1 MRDYSFEIEMKVR
14 DYECDI
20 QGIVNNAVY
29 LNYMEQT
36 RHEFLLSEGI
46 SFIELHKYGIDPVVA
61 RIEVDYKTSLTS
73 DDVFISKMRMM
84 KDGIK
89 HVFLQE
95 IYRKKDMKMAVS
107 AKVEVVTLVDG
118 KLTRG
123 EHFDAIF
130 QKKENE

>member
-1 MRDYSFEIEMKVR
+1 MQHYSFEIEMKVR

-36 RHEFLLSEGI
+36 RHEFLLSKGI
-46 SFIELHKYGIDPVVA
+46 SFIKLHQKGIDPVVA
-61 RIEVDYKTSLTS
+61 KIEVNYKTSLTS
-73 DDVFISKMRMM
+73 DDVFLSKMSMR

-95 IYRKKDMKMAVS
+95 IIRKEDMTTAVS
-107 AKVEVVTLVDG
+107 ARVEVVTLING

-123 EHFDAIF
+123 EQLDAIL
-130 QKKENE
+130 QEKENG